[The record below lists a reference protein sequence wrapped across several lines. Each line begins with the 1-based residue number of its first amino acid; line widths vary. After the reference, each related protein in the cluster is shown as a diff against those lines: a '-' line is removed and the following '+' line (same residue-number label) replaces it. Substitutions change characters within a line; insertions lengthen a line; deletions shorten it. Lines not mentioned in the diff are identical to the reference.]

1 MFITH
6 KGKVMKNKRNQKNI
20 IWKIL
25 LIIFSIVLII
35 CLIIIGIQK
44 YQQKKQ
50 QEYYEA
56 LLENESTQTQATE
69 EMPEPETEEAPDI
82 LKSLGIEIPEKDID
96 FAALQEENSD
106 VYAWIYVPGTNVDY
120 PVLQHPEDDTYYLEH
135 NMDGSK
141 GLPGCIYSESV
152 NTKDFTDP
160 NTVLYGHNMKNGSM
174 FASLHNFEDQQVF
187 EENPYFYIYNALLS
201 RCTVFE
207 FKSLSAA
214 DVERGIRNAL
224 KKLSESESQPV
235 VMDEDACAYLAE
247 SAGGDL
253 RKALGCLDFVVT
265 AAPVDETG
273 KHITLEMIQQV
284 TRRTAMRYDRD
295 GDDHYDIVSAYQK
308 SMRGSDPNAAL
319 HYLAR
324 LLEAGDLPSACRRL
338 MVCACEDVGLAYPQ
352 IIPIVKA
359 AVDAANMVGL
369 PEARLPLA
377 DAVILVAT
385 SPKSNS
391 AHDAINAAIADVQA
405 GRTGPI
411 PRQLQNK
418 HFDGEDAAVKGQNY
432 KYAHDYENHWVDQQ
446 YLPDLLKDVKYYT
459 FGDNRTEQAARAYW
473 AKIKGEDKL

>member
-1 MFITH
+1 MRPLADEIRPQTLDQVAGQKHLLGPGALLRRLIEGGTSANMIFYGPSGT
-6 KGKVMKNKRNQKNI
+6 GKTTIASIIAKRTEKALYHLNATTASLQDVKAI
-20 IWKIL
+20 IADVDTMLAPNGVL
-25 LIIFSIVLII
+25 LYLDE
-35 CLIIIGIQK
+35 IQ
-44 YQQKKQ
+44 YFNKKQ
-50 QEYYEA
+50 QQS
-56 LLENESTQTQATE
+56 LLEC
-69 EMPEPETEEAPDI
+69 
-82 LKSLGIEIPEKDID
+82 IE
-96 FAALQEENSD
+96 
-106 VYAWIYVPGTNVDY
+106 
-120 PVLQHPEDDTYYLEH
+120 
-135 NMDGSK
+135 DGSVT
-141 GLPGCIYSESV
+141 LI
-152 NTKDFTDP
+152 
-160 NTVLYGHNMKNGSM
+160 
-174 FASLHNFEDQQVF
+174 ASTT
-187 EENPYFYIYNALLS
+187 ENPYFYIYNALLS

-214 DVERGIRNAL
+214 DVEQGLHNAL
-224 KKLSESESQPV
+224 KKLSEGGDTPV
-235 VMDEDACAYLAE
+235 RMDEDACAYLAE

-253 RKALGCLDFVVT
+253 RKALGCLDFAVT
-265 AAPVDETG
+265 AAPVEEG
-273 KHITLEMIQQV
+273 ARHITLDMIRQV
-284 TRRTAMRYDRD
+284 TRRTAMRYDRE

-308 SMRGSDPNAAL
+308 SMRGSDPDAAL

-418 HFDGEDAAVKGQNY
+418 HFDGEDALVKGQNY
-432 KYAHDYENHWVDQQ
+432 KYAHDYDHHWVKQQ
-446 YLPDLLKDVKYYT
+446 YLPDALKDVKYYT
-459 FGDNRTEQAARAYW
+459 YGDNRTEQAARAYW
-473 AKIKGEDKL
+473 AKIKGEENV

>member
-1 MFITH
+1 MSSPLADRLRPRTLDEVCGQRHLLAPGCVFRRAVSGPRVPNMIFYGPPGV
-6 KGKVMKNKRNQKNI
+6 GKTTVAR
-20 IWKIL
+20 IL
-25 LIIFSIVLII
+25 AKQSGMLLHQLNGTSAGTADIKSVLADVGTFGAHSGV
-35 CLIIIGIQK
+35 LLYLDEIQ
-44 YQQKKQ
+44 YLNKKQ
-50 QEYYEA
+50 QQS
-56 LLENESTQTQATE
+56 LLEC
-69 EMPEPETEEAPDI
+69 
-82 LKSLGIEIPEKDID
+82 IE
-96 FAALQEENSD
+96 
-106 VYAWIYVPGTNVDY
+106 
-120 PVLQHPEDDTYYLEH
+120 
-135 NMDGSK
+135 DGSVT
-141 GLPGCIYSESV
+141 LI
-152 NTKDFTDP
+152 
-160 NTVLYGHNMKNGSM
+160 
-174 FASLHNFEDQQVF
+174 ASTT
-187 EENPYFYIYNALLS
+187 ENPYFYIYNALLS

-214 DVERGIRNAL
+214 DVEQGLHNAL
-224 KKLSESESQPV
+224 KKLSEGGNTPV
-235 VMDEDACAYLAE
+235 RMDEDACAYLAE

-253 RKALGCLDFVVT
+253 RKALGCLDFAVT
-265 AAPVDETG
+265 AAPVEEG
-273 KHITLEMIQQV
+273 ARHITLDMIRQV
-284 TRRTAMRYDRD
+284 TRRTAMRYDRE

-308 SMRGSDPNAAL
+308 SMRGSDPDAAL

-418 HFDGEDAAVKGQNY
+418 HFDGEDALVKGQNY
-432 KYAHDYENHWVDQQ
+432 KYAHDYDHHWVKQQ
-446 YLPDLLKDVKYYT
+446 YLPDALKDVKYYT
-459 FGDNRTEQAARAYW
+459 YGDNRTEQAARAYW
-473 AKIKGEDKL
+473 AKIKGEENV